1 MRSGRVSKRIIPED
15 LIHHSR
21 LVTRLINKIMRD
33 GKKSLA
39 QRLVYRAFEY
49 IEKEQKE
56 SPLRVL
62 EEAVANISPRMEVR
76 PRRVGGA
83 SYMVPMEVR
92 GDRRE
97 SLALQWLIGAA
108 GARSNREYHTFD
120 LKLAAELLEASKNQG
135 GAVKKK
141 EDVHRAAEANRA
153 FAHFRW

>member
-1 MRSGRVSKRIIPED
+1 MRSGRVSKRIISED
-15 LIHHSR
+15 PIYHSR

-108 GARSNREYHTFD
+108 GAKSNREYHTFD

-141 EDVHRAAEANRA
+141 EDAHRAAEANRA

>member
-15 LIHHSR
+15 PIYHSH

-39 QRLVYRAFEY
+39 QKLVYRAFEY
-49 IEKEQKE
+49 IEKEQKQP
-56 SPLRVL
+56 PLRVL
-62 EEAVANISPRMEVR
+62 EEAVANVSPRMEVR

-92 GDRRE
+92 GNRRE
-97 SLALQWLIGAA
+97 SLALQWLVGAA
-108 GARSNREYHTFD
+108 GAKSNREYHTFD

-135 GAVKKK
+135 GAIKKK
-141 EDVHRAAEANRA
+141 EDIHRAAEANRA